1 MRLPSRSTLYAR
13 VLERDPVHDG
23 TFFTGVLTTGI
34 YCLPSCRARHP
45 KAENVRFFATTE
57 AAREAG
63 LRACK
68 QCHPDDYAA
77 GADPVLE
84 MVERAVGEL
93 AEDPAR
99 FADGA
104 ALVARLGYGPTR
116 AAELCRLHYHATP
129 AELVTRARL
138 RALSARLHA
147 QPNESIAAA
156 AEAVGYASLSVA
168 HEHCRT
174 RLGMTPA
181 AWRSL
186 GNPALRRFVVEL
198 PKGFPRARL
207 LDQLGRDPTSSS
219 ERRDGETFVC
229 GMWLEAIPV
238 RLSLV
243 FDEDA
248 VRVEIDP
255 GQRTARPLAAAA
267 FRAVAA
273 LTGLGADVA
282 SFVRHVSKLGHR
294 TLVRGRETWGGSGT
308 PDPWDALAWAILG
321 QQINLSFAFRL
332 RRTLAEL
339 AGTPVGEGLV
349 APPPA
354 AAVATID
361 PARLAERQ
369 FSQAKSRTLLAAA
382 RRVADGSLDLAALA
396 EGSATRAQRALLALD
411 GIGPWTANYVMMR
424 GLGFKD
430 CVPYGDTGVT
440 SALQRLFRLTER
452 PDAPATRRLLQP
464 FSPWRSLAT
473 FHLWQLEQ

>member
-1 MRLPSRSTLYAR
+1 MRLPSHSTLYAR

-45 KAENVRFFATTE
+45 KAENVRFFATSE
-57 AAREAG
+57 AARGAG

-84 MVERAVGEL
+84 MVERAVEEL
-93 AEDPAR
+93 AEEPAR
-99 FADGA
+99 FPDGA
-104 ALVARLGYGPTR
+104 ALASRLGYGATR

-138 RALSARLHA
+138 RALQARLHA
-147 QPNESIAAA
+147 SPNESIATAA
-156 AEAVGYASLSVA
+156 DAVGYASLSVA
-168 HEHCRT
+168 HDHCRT

-186 GNPALRRFVVEL
+186 QDPALRRFVVEL
-198 PKGFPRARL
+198 PRALPRARL
-207 LDQLGRDPTSSS
+207 LDQLGRDPTSLS
-219 ERRDGETFVC
+219 ERRVGPSFACGLWLDGV
-229 GMWLEAIPV
+229 PV
-238 RLSLV
+238 RLVIELR
-243 FDEDA
+243 DEDA
-248 VRVEIDP
+248 VVEFEP
-255 GQRTARPLAAAA
+255 ARAAARSLA
-267 FRAVAA
+267 PAAWRAARA
-273 LTGLGADVA
+273 LTGLGVDVA
-282 SFVRHVSKLGHR
+282 SFVRHVRRLGHGA
-294 TLVRGRETWGGSGT
+294 LVRGREGWAGSGT
-308 PDPWDALAWAILG
+308 PDPWDALAWAIVG

-339 AGTPVGEGLV
+339 AGTPVGDGLV
-349 APPPA
+349 APPRA
-354 AAVATID
+354 ASVATLD

-369 FSQAKSRTLLAAA
+369 FSAAKSRTLIGAA
-382 RRVADGSLDLAALA
+382 RRVADGALDLAALA

-411 GIGPWTANYVMMR
+411 GVGPWTANYVMMR

-440 SALQRLFRLTER
+440 SALERLFALAER
-452 PDAPATRRLLQP
+452 PDAATTRRLLQP

-473 FHLWQLEQ
+473 FHLWQS